1 MLSGDPNCF
10 GHPTKVTFTFSEKCL
25 KNAENPNY
33 PPYASYWAASPYRE
47 DSTYNIQ
54 SWLAHKM
61 KTQRQK
67 VKLER
72 AVQRAERKLQVEYDK
87 QMEVKQKAA
96 DQKFKVWLK
105 NKGFANQSPV
115 MLLRGPHRPETTP
128 SNANLVSV
136 GDSKRPKTARVRS
149 LETPHPPSSQRTK
162 GKLRPRSASA
172 SGNRK
177 QITSTLDKK
186 SIQPKPSCKA
196 LGQDEYMKM
205 RHLAGKR
212 YKKLKDEKSGFQC
225 EDQLLRKLQDL
236 SWEEKCIKNKMVFSE
251 KEDLDKVK
259 KKALK
264 KGKKKLKFKGDV
276 ITVEVEEIN
285 SNADVDITFEEVDD
299 KCSDIGCIEREGV
312 DFHIESRETIDLS
325 DKPDEEFCRPIT
337 AEPPKVE
344 CEIIPAPTS
353 SAPTR
358 PKTAKQRPGNK
369 EGAVKKD
376 SVKEDGK
383 KPAATENKG
392 TKEDDPPTQEIETL
406 VKATEKE
413 EKKKAAAPK
422 EKTSPKKAAA
432 PPKEAQP
439 PVEPKAP
446 KKTPEKQKDVPSTP
460 KKDAAQQPVEKLSQK
475 EDAKST
481 KAEKVSPPKEAEKQ
495 PAEKVSPPKVAEKLP
510 AETVSP
516 PKEAEKLPAEKLSPP
531 KEAKKLPVEKVSPPK
546 EAKKPLTEKET
557 PPKEAKKSPKEAAK
571 PPSEEAPSFKE
582 EVEKVT
588 PNGEVHGDKSSTKEV
603 KTAEADSKIAADSF
617 FDD

>member
-25 KNAENPNY
+25 KNADNPNY

-115 MLLRGPHRPETTP
+115 MLLRGPPRGPETSP
-128 SNANLVSV
+128 SNANLVS
-136 GDSKRPKTARVRS
+136 DLKRPKTARVRS

-172 SGNRK
+172 TGNRK
-177 QITSTLDKK
+177 QITSILDKK
-186 SIQPKPSCKA
+186 AIQPKPSCKA
-196 LGQDEYMKM
+196 LGQDDYMKM

-276 ITVEVEEIN
+276 ITVEVEEID
-285 SNADVDITFEEVDD
+285 SHADVDITFEEVDD
-299 KCSDIGCIEREGV
+299 KCSDIGCIEKEGV
-312 DFHIESRETIDLS
+312 DFHIESRETIDFS
-325 DKPDEEFCRPIT
+325 DKPDEEFCRPMT

-344 CEIIPAPTS
+344 CEIIPAPNS
-353 SAPTR
+353 SAPAR
-358 PKTAKQRPGNK
+358 PKTAKQRPVNK
-369 EGAVKKD
+369 EGAVKKE
-376 SVKEDGK
+376 SVQEDGK
-383 KPAATENKG
+383 KPAATEK
-392 TKEDDPPTQEIETL
+392 DAPPAQEIETL

-432 PPKEAQP
+432 PPKEAANPAPEKEAQP
-439 PVEPKAP
+439 PAEAKAP
-446 KKTPEKQKDVPSTP
+446 KQTPEKPKEVAATP
-460 KKDAAQQPVEKLSQK
+460 KKEAAQQPVEKLSQK

-481 KAEKVSPPKEAEKQ
+481 KEAEKL

-510 AETVSP
+510 AEKVSP
-516 PKEAEKLPAEKLSPP
+516 PKAAEKLPAEKVSPAKVTEKLPSEKISPP
-531 KEAKKLPVEKVSPPK
+531 KEP
-546 EAKKPLTEKET
+546 KKPPTENET
-557 PPKEAKKSPKEAAK
+557 PQKEAKKSPKEAAK
-571 PPSEEAPSFKE
+571 PPSEKAPSSKE
-582 EVEKVT
+582 DVKKVT

-603 KTAEADSKIAADSF
+603 KTAEPDSKIAADSF